1 MKATLFRQVAIHGFT
16 RQLIRAPAG
25 LVGHLGKLRFLL
37 DAELHCHNSRLGAFG
52 LGVKSDLR
60 RALPLFCLAEV
71 EEDSD
76 SRRSQVFNTR
86 SGVAQKL
93 SARF

>member
-1 MKATLFRQVAIHGFT
+1 
-16 RQLIRAPAG
+16 
-25 LVGHLGKLRFLL
+25 
-37 DAELHCHNSRLGAFG
+37 LHCHNSRLGAFG